1 MKAFEADRT
10 TEPWPG
16 FAFRLA
22 ISLVAVV
29 GLFAHPP
36 KADQFIISY
45 IGEVSWG
52 RALTSLCVG
61 APTVWI
67 VQTAFAYRHY
77 GRKWRWFL
85 IGAPFALFDLMVLLV
100 VILPSYF

>member
-1 MKAFEADRT
+1 MEAI
-10 TEPWPG
+10 EPHSTVAPSRG
-16 FAFRLA
+16 FAFRLG

-36 KADQFIISY
+36 KADQFIISC

-52 RALTSLCVG
+52 RTLTGLCVG